1 MTTVNAIEQRI
12 LQMDGGEFQKLC
24 DAYLSMT
31 GYGKSNAFGSVTSS
45 NKVKK
50 GTPDTFFERD
60 NGKLVFA
67 EYTTQMEDILDKL
80 NRDLDKCLDEKK
92 TKVPI
97 NKIDE
102 VVFCYTSQLEPNEVL
117 SLKSKGE
124 KKNVKITLF
133 GISALANDLLNHPI
147 LLRNFLNLT
156 MDSGQVIPLES
167 FPAAY
172 GKSKFAVTLETKFH
186 FRENELKEFSSAL
199 ENYDLVIVS
208 GKAGVGKSRF
218 ALEVCREFV
227 SKNPMF
233 RAYSI
238 ISITSNLYEELV
250 EKLSLPG
257 QYLILVDDANRV
269 INFSY
274 FMHILRTHKDNQQI
288 KIVVTVRDYA
298 LSKINDDVFNYPHY
312 SIQLE
317 RFSNDQIKELARTEF
332 GILNHLYL
340 ERIEEISGGNPR
352 IAVMVSKVAI
362 EKNTL
367 DSINDVSTLFDEYFS
382 SIKQDLQNFGETDL
396 LRTAGIIAFL
406 RAVDKTNEQMMSG
419 IQKSFNVSSNVFWS
433 CALRLHNLEMVD
445 MYEDEVVRISDQVLS
460 TYLFY
465 SAFFKEKVLD
475 FSSILKD
482 YFPNFRSKLIDALNP
497 TLSAFDQ
504 TAIFDTIRPKVQEIW
519 EDLSSSNEE
528 EKLLALAE
536 SFWYLQQAKTL
547 SLVKKRLGQSQ
558 YAPADLTQL
567 DQLDENK
574 INNVSITTELQLL
587 GRFRYA
593 TPELRMI
600 ALETLVDYLNT
611 RPAEIL
617 QVLHVLIDDYGFDR
631 YSNYTDF
638 SLQNVVIDL
647 LLKNAKNGQNEL
659 YSRLLIA
666 LAREY
671 LKIHFQTHESRSN
684 MTVTIYNFVLEP
696 KPELFQLRTK
706 IFGHLIN
713 LYKKYPIQVLAVFE
727 YYINGYHQSAS
738 SEIFS
743 SDALSLLGF
752 IQADLTPKNYLHN
765 IFVNDYL
772 DFLEKHNVIFDSVLR
787 EKFQNDT
794 YLVYSLLSENR
805 KDFRQYEYDEFKRM
819 RKEQFRSYFSNFSD
833 ADAKLFIDQCVKIE
847 NDFRQER
854 ERYEIVSG
862 FGMAISVLAESRQE
876 IYKTTLSYYLQ
887 QGDKL
892 SLNPM
897 PFVQMFMENHE
908 KKETYTF
915 FCDLDFPN
923 KERWLFGFYQAL
935 PTDKIEASDLPTL
948 YELFQNAGQEQMPS
962 HLDFLLN
969 YTKFDKRTLAKVAK
983 SVLDKCETNYSAWI
997 LATITNPYS
1006 EIHKQLETLFSEDID
1021 TLKRV
1026 YLTVKSAKDHDDY
1039 NSATLSKILDRDLG
1053 FIVEYIEWIYAPKGE
1068 NSRWHHDNQDYSLL
1082 WRNKNYRK
1090 IFAKIIDLV
1099 YQKEGPH
1106 HYYTELR
1113 QFFVHNESKKTDAD
1127 IEQRQ
1132 EELFTDLIKEKC
1144 SDIDFIEYLFEVVA
1158 YLSQER
1164 RYRLM
1169 FTFLQCNKNLAD
1181 FQRLAIEPRSMSF
1194 WSGSAVPMYQGQID
1208 YLKSLL
1214 PMMNNS
1220 SLLEHQVYVQQIIDH
1235 LENRKNAE
1243 KKRDF
1248 IGSDF

>member
-1 MTTVNAIEQRI
+1 MTTVNTIEQRI

-24 DAYLSMT
+24 DAYLAAS
-31 GYGKSNAFGSVTSS
+31 GYGKPNAFGSVVAS
-45 NKVKK
+45 NKVKM
-50 GTPDTFFERD
+50 GTPDTFFERHD
-60 NGKLVFA
+60 GKLVFA
-67 EYTTQMEDILDKL
+67 EYTTQKEDIFNKL
-80 NRDLDKCLDEKK
+80 NGDLNKCLDVKK
-92 TKVPI
+92 TKVPV
-97 NKIDE
+97 NKIEE
-102 VVFCYTSQLEPNEVL
+102 VIICYTSQLEPNEVL
-117 SLKSKGE
+117 TLKSKCE
-124 KKNVKITLF
+124 KKNVRLTLL

-147 LLRNFLNLT
+147 LLRNFLNLGI
-156 MDSGQVIPLES
+156 DSGQVIPLES

-172 GKSKFAVTLETKFH
+172 GKSKFAVTLETNFH
-186 FRENELKEFSSAL
+186 FREKELKEFSDVL
-199 ENYDLVIVS
+199 ENYDLVVVS

-218 ALEVCREFV
+218 ALEGCREFI
-227 SKNPMF
+227 SQNSMYK
-233 RAYSI
+233 AYSI
-238 ISITSNLYEELV
+238 ISITPNLYEELI

-274 FMHILRTHKDNQQI
+274 FMHILRTHKDNQRI

-298 LSKINDDVFNYPHY
+298 LGKINEDIFNYPHY

-317 RFSNDQIKELARTEF
+317 RFSNDQIKELAKTEF

-352 IAVMVSKVAI
+352 IAVMVSRVAT

-367 DSINDVSTLFDEYFS
+367 DSINDVSTLYDEYFS
-382 SIKQDLQNFGETDL
+382 SIKEDLQNFGETDL
-396 LRTAGIIAFL
+396 LKTAGIIAFL

-419 IQKSFNVSSNVFWS
+419 IQKSFNISPDVFWN
-433 CALRLHNLEMVD
+433 CALRLHNLEMAD

-475 FSSILKD
+475 FSSILQN
-482 YFPNFRSKLIDALNP
+482 YFPNFRSKLMDALNP
-497 TLSAFDQ
+497 ALNAFDQ
-504 TAIFDTIRPKVQEIW
+504 KAIFDTIRPKVQKIW
-519 EDLSSSNEE
+519 EDLSSTNDE

-536 SFWYLQQAKTL
+536 SFWHLQPAKTL
-547 SLVKKRLGQSQ
+547 SFVKKRLEQSQ
-558 YAPADLTQL
+558 FAPADLTQL

-574 INNVSITTELQLL
+574 INNVAIKTDLQLL

-593 TPELRMI
+593 TPEIRII
-600 ALETLVDYLNT
+600 ALETLVGYLKI

-638 SLQNVVIDL
+638 SLQETVIDL
-647 LLKNAKNGQNEL
+647 LWKNAENGQNEL
-659 YSRLLIA
+659 YSRLMIA
-666 LAREY
+666 TAREY
-671 LKIHFQTHESRSN
+671 VKIHFQTHESKSS
-684 MTVTIYNFVLEP
+684 MTVTIYSFVLGP

-706 IFGHLIN
+706 VLGRLID
-713 LYKKYPIQVLAVFE
+713 LYKNYPKQVLEVFE
-727 YYINGYHQSAS
+727 HYINGYHQSAS
-738 SEIFS
+738 SEIFA
-743 SDALSLLGF
+743 SDSLSLLGF
-752 IQADLTPKNYLHN
+752 IQAELTPENYLHN

-772 DFLEKHNVIFDSVLR
+772 DFLENHNVVFDSAFR

-794 YLVYSLLSENR
+794 YLVYRLLSENR
-805 KDFRQYEYDEFKRM
+805 KDFRQYEYGEFKRI
-819 RKEQFRSYFSNFSD
+819 RKEQFKSCFSNFSD
-833 ADAKLFIDQCVKIE
+833 TDAKLFIDRCIKIE
-847 NDFRQER
+847 ADFRQGR

-862 FGMAISVLAESRQE
+862 FGMAMSILAESRQE
-876 IYKTTLSYYLQ
+876 LYKTTLSYYLQ

-897 PFVQMFMENHE
+897 PFIQIFMEHYE
-908 KKETYTF
+908 KKETYAF
-915 FCDLDFPN
+915 FSNLDFPN

-935 PTDKIEASDLPTL
+935 PVDKIEAKDLPAL
-948 YELFQNAGQEQMPS
+948 DALFQNAEQEQMPS

-969 YTKFDKRTLAKVAK
+969 YSKFDKQILAKVAK

-1006 EIHKQLETLFSEDID
+1006 EIHKQLEILFSDDID
-1021 TLKRV
+1021 TLKKV

-1039 NSATLSKILDRDLG
+1039 NSATLSKLLDLDLE
-1053 FIVEYIEWIYAPKGE
+1053 FIGEYIEWIYAPKGE
-1068 NSRWHHDNQDYSLL
+1068 NSRWHRENQDYSLL
-1082 WRNKNYRK
+1082 WRNRNYRE
-1090 IFAKIIDLV
+1090 IFTKIIDLV
-1099 YQKEGPH
+1099 YQKEGSH
-1106 HYYTELR
+1106 HYYTDLR
-1113 QFFVHNESKKTDAD
+1113 QFFVHNESNKTDAD

-1132 EELFTDLIKEKC
+1132 EELFTNLIKEKC

-1158 YLSQER
+1158 FFPQER
-1164 RYRLM
+1164 RYRLI

-1181 FQRLAIEPRSMSF
+1181 FQRLAIEPRSMVLR
-1194 WSGSAVPMYQGQID
+1194 SGSAVPMYQEQIG

-1214 PMMNNS
+1214 LMMNSS
-1220 SLLEHQVYVQQIIDH
+1220 SLLEHQIYLQQMIDH

-1248 IGSDF
+1248 MGSDF